1 MENRIS
7 ADSDPKETQRDLLA
21 QNPALR
27 PMVLSGFCM
36 LAVYLLVFRVSAGPG
51 QRCVYMMHEPVR
63 EPVHIWSHIC
73 ELMYD
78 ITFISHLKNLKFCLV
93 EMLLAFELPRRASC
107 PLQARFRPSAIS
119 PAGRVSA

>member
-7 ADSDPKETQRDLLA
+7 AESDPKETQRDLLA
-21 QNPALR
+21 QNPPLL
-27 PMVLSGFCM
+27 PMVLSEFCM

-51 QRCVYMMHEPVR
+51 QRCVYMHEPVR

-78 ITFISHLKNLKFCLV
+78 ITFISHLKNLIAPRPLV
-93 EMLLAFELPRRASC
+93 A
-107 PLQARFRPSAIS
+107 
-119 PAGRVSA
+119 